1 MASRPL
7 TLLTVLAAVFLLTSA
22 AADTTTATAT
32 ATTAPATTAAATAT
46 VLATDAVTDDDEA
59 LNDTHSA
66 AATNQAPTADDAATT
81 TATATSTTSSAASA
95 ATATDAATDAA
106 TATLADV
113 EIPAVRQELEEE
125 EEEKKKKKKKE
136 EEEEEESAD
145 AKPGRC
151 PSRLM
156 DPALCPDDVADQCH
170 GDSDCGGA
178 AKCCSTGCA
187 RVCVRPM
194 KSTCEL
200 QRENTLRRGRTLGVD
215 LNSLMLPDCKQEG
228 NFAPIQCDGERCFCV
243 DEHTGYEMPGTRA
256 RSIELVNC
264 TTPRPCSGYQCRM
277 LCPYEFELDEDGC
290 PVCECRDPCRG
301 VTCPGGTACT
311 LEEAPCAAEPCPPLP
326 TCKQPRSLATLC
338 PLGDPL
344 MMDEREGRPFLCGS
358 APGTPQCPAL
368 YKCHVRSGHDY
379 GVCCAAVDELQKPGQ
394 CPVEGSG
401 SVLVG
406 VGGEEEEMRCGASC
420 LHDLQ
425 CPSTQKCC
433 ISEICG
439 QHCVQPANLTA
450 CLQQRMIAELLVVTE
465 REGKGYVPQCREEDG
480 LYTARQC
487 SRNGLICWCVDP
499 EGNKMPR
506 TLAAAHEVNCDK
518 VEAGA
523 QARHS
528 CGSEVLCSTICEY
541 GYQLGDDGCPT
552 CECDN
557 PCEELTCPEDSTCVM
572 RPDPGC
578 EGEACSATPMCLTN
592 DSDDLSPA
600 HTTPAP
606 PTCPTGLTPFT
617 VGGVVVECDAH
628 APCPADHQCTPPP
641 TAGAPYACCPVPTI
655 IEASKPGQCPFVA
668 SASAELCEGP
678 RCASDDDC
686 GSVTKCCVV
695 PACGPRC
702 VTPQPPQNLTL
713 DSGLLQGP
721 TMCEYL
727 RDLVELEGVTLAV
740 PTPTCD
746 ENGAYEQVQCNAL
759 GQCWCVDDFGTQIPG
774 TKASTR
780 ELVVCDRVREALT
793 CGEMLCRLGCDY
805 GFVLDKDTA
814 CPLCQCRDPCQQ
826 YVSFNQYVFIPIRT
840 PQCVPVVEASAAPA
854 CPLGE
859 PYTLPETN
867 ATLACSPRARALECP
882 QGYSCFADDSTVEG
896 VCCPSPGKKQK
907 GGQCPFLVPVLSG
920 HCDLECSDDSHCR
933 GDEKCCSNG
942 CGTQCQQ
949 PIVMTAC
956 EHQRS
961 LLEHRAREAG
971 IPAGRV
977 YLPQCDD
984 EGAFLPTQ
992 CHPATL
998 TCWCVDTQGQEVP
1011 GTRVSQPAHPN
1022 CQEPLVCPAM
1032 NCDLACLHGYRLDG
1046 SGCPVCACRD
1056 PCEEVSCATPL
1067 EECRI
1072 VHVACVDE
1080 PCPPLPVCLPRLENP
1095 CPYGSPLRTNES
1107 VVECGPEGST
1117 CPSSHKCHLSPLGE
1131 YALCCPKPR
1140 KYEGVVGEGR
1150 EDSPKNKKL
1159 RFIPKCSKDTG
1170 AWLPEQ
1176 CLEELG
1182 VCWCVTPQGDQVPG
1196 SLTRGAPQCQGAAR
1210 ASRRMSF
1217 DPTTPTNMICEP
1229 GQTVHVCDKQ
1239 LCENQVCFSHPHA
1252 VCRVNPCGGCSVQ
1265 FVDAFNS
1272 PVNCEVGLTECQR
1285 ELQRVLNSPIFT
1297 RPALAF
1303 AGREFP
1309 SSGAEDSADNRVHY
1323 DVDLYRNVDVFH
1335 SPIDQDVPLTPAASA
1350 APSEDTPFQEGRRG
1364 GRQMKFEESDL
1375 GRSLTVSGDVVA
1387 EAQEHR
1393 RKTRA
1398 LPQETVPESPLEE
1411 SSLVDP
1417 EDLEMHLAG
1426 PALEGSNAFGL
1437 EDDFPPPRLTL
1448 DDTFE
1453 AVPTEDLVPK
1463 PGTCPSPPNDVSL
1476 LTCVPS
1482 QQCTFDTH
1490 CEGSRKCCFNGCG
1503 AVCVEP
1509 QETPASTQGM
1519 TIQAP
1524 VCEADGGYARE
1535 QRSGGLTWCVDAK
1548 GRPIHE
1554 TLTRGHVRCGPNGQ
1568 ILEQVSVGFVCPRGA
1583 RSKVCRSECLRASC
1597 HSHPDAVCVAD
1608 PCNDCRVSF
1617 YSASGEKV
1625 HCEGR
1630 CSQPLAKG
1638 MCRASFKRFFYN
1650 ASADQCQEFI
1660 FGGCLGNDNN
1670 FANLEECQQECQNT
1684 DICSQPVQAGVCTG
1698 GEARWYYNVE
1708 TRKCEPF
1715 LYSGCGGNGNN
1726 FRSKSQCESRC
1737 PDLVLCPYWSAA
1749 SMEPQECSRAEAC
1762 RNRTCPGHPLALC
1775 QVDPCS
1781 CTASFVDEAGRP
1793 LTCLPPTSPPKT
1805 RLAFT
1810 FEEDSSSSDAQ
1821 MSADAEDS
1829 LRFDVSGGQGSSSS
1843 SSSSSSSFE
1852 RHDGKGE
1859 SAPGG
1864 KGGPVTIYLEGEPT
1878 LTRCQLLQRHLQES
1892 NSQKY
1897 VAQCDGDGRFIP
1909 TQCYSSSRRRRQE
1922 ELENLEQEIEQEDT
1936 PKCWCVD
1943 ETGRKTQ
1950 PTVYFT
1956 KGERECDLV
1965 AVESVVVTLGFRGRE
1980 AGMKHLGKA
1989 KGPQIREQVNHLL
2002 KAMTAE
2008 TLENEVG
2015 VVDLPDLTQVKFTLL
2030 GENKIDVAYQLE
2042 ERVKNGDLALQLDE
2056 KRLPADLRAS
2066 WFHHQVSEHRWEAP
2080 LEVRS
2085 GAREVVSEAMALEP
2099 PYLAA
2104 TVIFTVI
2111 SAMLVCGLV
2120 VAVVL
2125 YRRHKTGQYP
2135 KGPRGSMQSLAF
2147 SDSSLDRRSTSSRLS
2162 DQFQPPP
2169 PPRRH
2174 PTITTVENEYRNG
2187 RH

>member
-1 MASRPL
+1 MVV
-7 TLLTVLAAVFLLTSA
+7 TF
-22 AADTTTATAT
+22 TTTRGRHFAR
-32 ATTAPATTAAATAT
+32 
-46 VLATDAVTDDDEA
+46 
-59 LNDTHSA
+59 
-66 AATNQAPTADDAATT
+66 PT
-81 TATATSTTSSAASA
+81 
-95 ATATDAATDAA
+95 
-106 TATLADV
+106 
-113 EIPAVRQELEEE
+113 
-125 EEEKKKKKKKE
+125 
-136 EEEEEESAD
+136 

-156 DPALCPDDVADQCH
+156 DPALCPDDVADQCQ

-200 QRENTLRRGRTLGVD
+200 QRENTLRRGRAVGVD
-215 LNSLMLPDCKQEG
+215 LNSLLLPDCKQEG
-228 NFAPIQCDGERCFCV
+228 DFAPIQCDGQRCFCV
-243 DEHTGYEMPGTRA
+243 DKHTGYELPGTRA
-256 RSIELVNC
+256 RSIGLVNC

-277 LCPYEFELDEDGC
+277 LCPYEFELDEEGC

-326 TCKQPRSLATLC
+326 TCKQPRSLATMC

-344 MMDEREGRPFLCGS
+344 MVNEKEGRPFLCGS
-358 APGTPQCPAL
+358 APGTPHCPAL
-368 YKCHVRSGHDY
+368 YKCHVRQGHDY

-401 SVLVG
+401 SVVVG

-465 REGKGYVPQCREEDG
+465 REGKGYVPQCREDDG

-506 TLAAAHEVNCDK
+506 TLAAAHEVDCAK

-541 GYQLGDDGCPT
+541 GYQLGADGCPT
-552 CECDN
+552 CDCDD
-557 PCEELTCPEDSTCVM
+557 PCQELTCPENSTCVM
-572 RPDPGC
+572 RKDPGC

-592 DSDDLSPA
+592 DSDDLPTPS
-600 HTTPAP
+600 TTPTPPTP
-606 PTCPTGLTPFT
+606 PTCPNGLTPFT

-641 TAGAPYACCPVPTI
+641 TAGAPYTCCPVPTI

-678 RCASDDDC
+678 RCASDDEC

-713 DSGLLQGP
+713 ESGLLQGP

-774 TKASTR
+774 TKASSR

-814 CPLCQCRDPCQQ
+814 CPLCQCRDPCQDVECSGSHVCQ
-826 YVSFNQYVFIPIRT
+826 MVDIPCVDGVCPAI

-854 CPLGE
+854 CPMGE

-907 GGQCPFLVPVLSG
+907 AGQCPFLVPVLSG

-956 EHQRS
+956 EHQRN

-1140 KYEGVVGEGR
+1140 EICYEPKDAGYCEGAIKRWYFNPESNRCETFRFGGCSGNLNNFESQGECAATCPVLTSCERMR
-1150 EDSPKNKKL
+1150 EKNLRNADKNKKL
-1159 RFIPKCSKDTG
+1159 KFIPKCSKETG

-1210 ASRRMSF
+1210 ASRRMNF

-1272 PVNCEVGLTECQR
+1272 PVNCETGLTECQR

-1303 AGREFP
+1303 AGRRFP
-1309 SSGAEDSADNRVHY
+1309 SSDAEDTDNRVHY

-1335 SPIDQDVPLTPAASA
+1335 FPIDQAVPVDPASSA
-1350 APSEDTPFQEGRRG
+1350 APSEDTPLPAGRRG
-1364 GRQMKFEESDL
+1364 GRHMNFEESDL

-1387 EAQEHR
+1387 EAQEHL
-1393 RKTRA
+1393 RKARA

-1426 PALEGSNAFGL
+1426 PALEGSNSFGL

-1463 PGTCPSPPNDVSL
+1463 PGTCPSPPSDVSL

-1503 AVCVEP
+1503 AECVEP
-1509 QETPASTQGM
+1509 QETPASAQGM
-1519 TIQAP
+1519 TVQAP

-1583 RSKVCRSECLRASC
+1583 RARVCRSECLRASC

-1670 FANLEECQQECQNT
+1670 FVSMEECQQECQNT

-1726 FRSKSQCESRC
+1726 FRSKNECESRC

-1762 RNRTCPGHPLALC
+1762 RNKTCPGHPLALC

-1781 CTASFVDEAGRP
+1781 CTASFVDESGRP

-1829 LRFDVSGGQGSSSS
+1829 AVFDVSGAQGPSSSS
-1843 SSSSSSSFE
+1843 SSSSSSKFE
-1852 RHDGKGE
+1852 RHDGKSE
-1859 SAPGG
+1859 SSSGV

-1897 VAQCDGDGRFIP
+1897 VAQCDDEGRFIP
-1909 TQCYSSSRRRRQE
+1909 TQCYTSGRRHLQE
-1922 ELENLEQEIEQEDT
+1922 EHEYQEQDLEQDDA

-2030 GENKIDVAYQLE
+2030 GENKIDIAYQLE
-2042 ERVKNGDLALQLDE
+2042 EKVKNGDLALQLDE

>member
-7 TLLTVLAAVFLLTSA
+7 TLLTVLAAVLLLTSA
-22 AADTTTATAT
+22 AD
-32 ATTAPATTAAATAT
+32 TTAAAAAATAPAATAAASAT
-46 VLATDAVTDDDEA
+46 VLATDIAADDDEGM
-59 LNDTHSA
+59 NDTRTVS
-66 AATNQAPTADDAATT
+66 ATNPAP
-81 TATATSTTSSAASA
+81 TATATGTATDAATS
-95 ATATDAATDAA
+95 TATDAATDAA

-113 EIPAVRQELEEE
+113 EIPVVRQDLEEREKE
-125 EEEKKKKKKKE
+125 EEEKEKKKE
-136 EEEEEESAD
+136 EEASAD

-170 GDSDCGGA
+170 GDSECGGA

-200 QRENTLRRGRTLGVD
+200 QRENTLRRGRALGVN
-215 LNSLMLPDCKQEG
+215 LNSLLLPDCKQEG
-228 NFAPIQCDGERCFCV
+228 DFAPIQCDGERCFCV
-243 DEHTGYEMPGTRA
+243 DRHTGYELPGTRA

-264 TTPRPCSGYQCRM
+264 SSPRPCSGYQCRM
-277 LCPYEFELDEDGC
+277 LCPYEFEMDEEGC

-326 TCKQPRSLATLC
+326 TCKQPRSLATMC

-344 MMDEREGRPFLCGS
+344 MMDEKEGRPFLCGS

-368 YKCHVRSGHDY
+368 YKCHVRQGHDY

-401 SVLVG
+401 TVVVG

-465 REGKGYVPQCREEDG
+465 REGKGYVPQCHEENG
-480 LYTARQC
+480 LYTPRQC

-506 TLAAAHEVNCDK
+506 TLAAAHEVDCAK

-541 GYQLGDDGCPT
+541 GYQLGADGCPT
-552 CECDN
+552 CECDD
-557 PCEELTCPEDSTCVM
+557 PCQELTCPENSTCVM
-572 RPDPGC
+572 RKDPGC
-578 EGEACSATPMCLTN
+578 EGDACSATPMCLTN
-592 DSDDLSPA
+592 DSDDLPA
-600 HTTPAP
+600 PHTTPTPA
-606 PTCPTGLTPFT
+606 TCPTGLTPFT

-641 TAGAPYACCPVPTI
+641 TAGAPYTCCPVPTI

-678 RCASDDDC
+678 RCASDSDC

-713 DSGLLQGP
+713 ESGLLQGP

-774 TKASTR
+774 TKASSR

-814 CPLCQCRDPCQQ
+814 CPLCQCRDPCQDVECSGSHVCQ
-826 YVSFNQYVFIPIRT
+826 MVDIPCVDGVCPAI

-907 GGQCPFLVPVLSG
+907 AGQCPFLVPVLSG

-956 EHQRS
+956 EHQRN

-1140 KYEGVVGEGR
+1140 EICYEPKDAGYCEGAIKRWYFNPESNRCESFRFGGCSGNLNNFESQGECAATCPVLTSCERMR
-1150 EDSPKNKKL
+1150 EKNLRSADKNKKL
-1159 RFIPKCSKDTG
+1159 KFIPKCSKDTG

-1210 ASRRMSF
+1210 ASRRMNF
-1217 DPTTPTNMICEP
+1217 DPATPTNMICEP

-1303 AGREFP
+1303 AGRRFP
-1309 SSGAEDSADNRVHY
+1309 ASDDSADNRVHY

-1335 SPIDQDVPLTPAASA
+1335 FPIDQAVPVDPTSSA
-1350 APSEDTPFQEGRRG
+1350 APSEDTPLQAGRRG
-1364 GRQMKFEESDL
+1364 GRHMSFEESELD
-1375 GRSLTVSGDVVA
+1375 RSLTVSGDVVA
-1387 EAQEHR
+1387 EAQEHL
-1393 RKTRA
+1393 RKARA

-1426 PALEGSNAFGL
+1426 PALEGSNSFGL

-1453 AVPTEDLVPK
+1453 AVPTE
-1463 PGTCPSPPNDVSL
+1463 
-1476 LTCVPS
+1476 
-1482 QQCTFDTH
+1482 
-1490 CEGSRKCCFNGCG
+1490 
-1503 AVCVEP
+1503 
-1509 QETPASTQGM
+1509 ETPASAQGM
-1519 TIQAP
+1519 TVQAP

-1583 RSKVCRSECLRASC
+1583 RARVCRSECLRASC

-1670 FANLEECQQECQNT
+1670 FVSMEECRSECQNT

-1715 LYSGCGGNGNN
+1715 LYSGCGGKREQLPLQERVRVTLPRPGAV
-1726 FRSKSQCESRC
+1726 
-1737 PDLVLCPYWSAA
+1737 PLLV
-1749 SMEPQECSRAEAC
+1749 
-1762 RNRTCPGHPLALC
+1762 
-1775 QVDPCS
+1775 
-1781 CTASFVDEAGRP
+1781 
-1793 LTCLPPTSPPKT
+1793 
-1805 RLAFT
+1805 
-1810 FEEDSSSSDAQ
+1810 
-1821 MSADAEDS
+1821 
-1829 LRFDVSGGQGSSSS
+1829 GGEHG
-1843 SSSSSSSFE
+1843 
-1852 RHDGKGE
+1852 
-1859 SAPGG
+1859 APGML
-1864 KGGPVTIYLEGEPT
+1864 P
-1878 LTRCQLLQRHLQES
+1878 
-1892 NSQKY
+1892 
-1897 VAQCDGDGRFIP
+1897 
-1909 TQCYSSSRRRRQE
+1909 SR
-1922 ELENLEQEIEQEDT
+1922 
-1936 PKCWCVD
+1936 
-1943 ETGRKTQ
+1943 G
-1950 PTVYFT
+1950 
-1956 KGERECDLV
+1956 
-1965 AVESVVVTLGFRGRE
+1965 
-1980 AGMKHLGKA
+1980 
-1989 KGPQIREQVNHLL
+1989 
-2002 KAMTAE
+2002 
-2008 TLENEVG
+2008 
-2015 VVDLPDLTQVKFTLL
+2015 LP
-2030 GENKIDVAYQLE
+2030 
-2042 ERVKNGDLALQLDE
+2042 
-2056 KRLPADLRAS
+2056 
-2066 WFHHQVSEHRWEAP
+2066 
-2080 LEVRS
+2080 
-2085 GAREVVSEAMALEP
+2085 
-2099 PYLAA
+2099 
-2104 TVIFTVI
+2104 
-2111 SAMLVCGLV
+2111 
-2120 VAVVL
+2120 
-2125 YRRHKTGQYP
+2125 
-2135 KGPRGSMQSLAF
+2135 
-2147 SDSSLDRRSTSSRLS
+2147 
-2162 DQFQPPP
+2162 
-2169 PPRRH
+2169 
-2174 PTITTVENEYRNG
+2174 
-2187 RH
+2187 